1 MENNKITRVTK
12 LLLDIMFF
20 AGIIVAATI
29 PLSFK
34 FFGKYND
41 YFEKFYF
48 QLVIIF
54 FISGV
59 FAILILGELRKM
71 FSTVLKDDCF
81 VESNVIS
88 LKRMSIYS
96 FAIVAVTLFRLFIYF
111 TPSVSII
118 VIVFLIAGLFSRV
131 LAIVFD
137 KAVSYKRENDFTI

>member
-1 MENNKITRVTK
+1 MENNKITRITK

-20 AGIIVAATI
+20 VGIIVTVTI
-29 PLSFK
+29 PFSFK
-34 FFGKYND
+34 FYGKYND
-41 YFEKFYF
+41 YFEKFYL

-54 FISGV
+54 FISGI
-59 FAILILGELRKM
+59 FAILILRELRKM
-71 FSTVLKDDCF
+71 FSTVLRNDCF
-81 VESNVIS
+81 VEGNVTS

-96 FAIVAVTLFRLFIYF
+96 FAIVAVTLFRLFVYF

-137 KAVSYKRENDFTI
+137 KAVSYKQENDFTI